1 MPPLSLLPS
10 SSLHTLQ
17 PLFFLWHFFSLSL
30 SLFLLKDNYF
40 KWMWG
45 LDHKEDRVQK
55 NWSFQTLVLE
65 KTLESPLDSKK
76 IKPANPKGNQSWIF
90 TGRTDAEAETPICW
104 PPDAKGWL
112 TRKDSDARKNWG
124 QEVKG
129 ATEDEMVGWYHWLNG
144 HKFDQTS
151 VNSDGQRSLVC
162 CMQFMA
168 SQRVGHDLVTEQW
181 QQML

>member
-104 PPDAKGWL
+104 PPDVQSLLIRKYPDAGKDWRQKEKGQQMMRWLDVITDSMDMSLSKLREVVIDREAWHAAVHGVAKGWTWL
-112 TRKDSDARKNWG
+112 SNW
-124 QEVKG
+124 
-129 ATEDEMVGWYHWLNG
+129 TDT
-144 HKFDQTS
+144 D
-151 VNSDGQRSLVC
+151 D
-162 CMQFMA
+162 
-168 SQRVGHDLVTEQW
+168 
-181 QQML
+181 